1 MATLREQG
9 KRDWTANESIPH
21 IQTGALQRI
30 ADACELM
37 AKNHVEL
44 IAERDKYKRWYE
56 GERAGNNKARHR
68 EAALRGIIKKL
79 KVKS

>member
-1 MATLREQG
+1 VKMATLREQG

-44 IAERDKYKRWYE
+44 IA
-56 GERAGNNKARHR
+56 
-68 EAALRGIIKKL
+68 
-79 KVKS
+79 